1 MALNGSGIRTPARL
15 LKISPTTVIEQLKKS
30 SALGTR
36 EQNALRTGRAL
47 LRASNGGEIAE
58 AEMEQMWSFV
68 QSKKQQLWLWSAID
82 HRVGKMLAYVLA
94 PPEDAALI
102 QLKHLLAAFGLTYF
116 ASRLLASVPPIAGA
130 AMPHAWKSEHAFT
143 AILD

>member
-1 MALNGSGIRTPARL
+1 MVVR
-15 LKISPTTVIEQLKKS
+15 V
-30 SALGTR
+30 
-36 EQNALRTGRAL
+36 
-47 LRASNGGEIAE
+47 AE

-82 HRVGKMLAYVLA
+82 HGAGKMLAYVLA
-94 PPEDAALI
+94 PTEDAALI

-130 AMPHAWKSEHAFT
+130 AMPHAWKSEHAF
-143 AILD
+143 ILNPSI